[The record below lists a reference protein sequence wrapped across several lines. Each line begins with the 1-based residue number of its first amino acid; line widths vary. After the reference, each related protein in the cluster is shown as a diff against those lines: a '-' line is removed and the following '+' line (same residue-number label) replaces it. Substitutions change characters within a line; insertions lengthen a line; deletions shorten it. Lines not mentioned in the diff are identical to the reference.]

1 MKKSGLV
8 LITLAGLVAGPA
20 QSAEEDFV
28 GSWMIELTQRNRI
41 QNGLLEITA
50 SDEGLVAYVEGGP
63 IRIYLDGNSIEMG
76 IDDWTGGS
84 MPFERYF
91 RGSLENG
98 VMSGS
103 FAPEHPITEREKA
116 VCEIIPLG
124 CPHPTGTWKA
134 ERYTAEDTS
143 DLPPNPID
151 ISGRWSQAA
160 GGMRRWT
167 VDMTDAAIEW
177 NEGFNVE
184 FDLPRQRCV
193 SNGLANGMSTP
204 EIFQSDKKLTF
215 VLGFGVR
222 RIYLDGRKPP
232 EYTEWFPLGIS
243 SGHWEGSTLVVETD
257 HLMPTVRGF
266 MGNPIS
272 ENARIIERYS
282 LDDDGILHGVM
293 WLHDPE
299 NYRRPPIRRN
309 SWRKSPDETVAMPQL
324 CDPDSFYRQ
333 MYDQGQ
339 FEEYI
344 ERSDRRY

>member
-1 MKKSGLV
+1 MKKSGLM
-8 LITLAGLVAGPA
+8 LITLAGLIAGPA
-20 QSAEEDFV
+20 QSAEQDFV

-41 QNGLLEITA
+41 QNGLLEIE
-50 SDEGLVAYVEGGP
+50 SGDDGLVAYVEGGP
-63 IRIYLDGNSIEMG
+63 IRIYLDGDRIEMG

-91 RGSLENG
+91 RGSLEDG

-103 FAPEHPITEREKA
+103 FAPEHPITDREKA
-116 VCEIIPLG
+116 VCEKIPLG

-134 ERYTAEDTS
+134 ERYTAIDTS
-143 DLPPNPID
+143 DLPPNPVD

-243 SGHWEGSTLVVETD
+243 SGHWEGSTL
-257 HLMPTVRGF
+257 
-266 MGNPIS
+266 S

-282 LDDDGILHGVM
+282 LDDEGILHGVM

-309 SWRKSPDETVAMPQL
+309 SWRKDPDETVAMPQL

-333 MYDQGQ
+333 IYDQGQ

-344 ERSDRRY
+344 DRSDRRY